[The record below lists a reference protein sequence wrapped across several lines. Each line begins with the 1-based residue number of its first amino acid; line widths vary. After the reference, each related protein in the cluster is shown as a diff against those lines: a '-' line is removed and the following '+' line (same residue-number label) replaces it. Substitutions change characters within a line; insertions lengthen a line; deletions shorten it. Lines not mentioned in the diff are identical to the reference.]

1 MSQANASF
9 RKLLEYEQR
18 AIAFQPSKGA
28 GQVRSGEW
36 AGVAFRIGDSQLTCG
51 IDRVHEFIPPPPV
64 TRVPGTKKWILG
76 LANVRGDLVT
86 VIDLA
91 CYFGGVRSDISA
103 RTRLL
108 SATLRGRPVGLLVD
122 EVFGQRNFLAANAEQ
137 SQVKGDSPVDGY
149 VGRQFRSGQ
158 ETWRELDL
166 DILFNT
172 PEFLNGAAN

>member
-1 MSQANASF
+1 MSQPNASF
-9 RKLLEYEQR
+9 RKLLDYEQR
-18 AIAFQPSKGA
+18 ADAFQPSKGA

-36 AGVAFRIGDSQLTCG
+36 AGVAFRIGDIQLTCG

-64 TRVPGTKKWILG
+64 TRVPGTKNWILG

-91 CYFGGVRSDISA
+91 CFFDGTRSDISA

-122 EVFGQRNFLAANAEQ
+122 EVFGQRNFLAANAEAPEAVGQ
-137 SQVKGDSPVDGY
+137 SSVDEY
-149 VGRQFRSGQ
+149 IGRQFNTGQ
-158 ETWRELDL
+158 DTWRELDL